1 MRVLI
6 ILFLFSG
13 LAAKAQNH
21 SLHVFLGG
29 SNYQGELKANRFSTV
44 GFGRAVGAIY
54 RNQFSNLFA
63 VRVGISSG
71 LIMGDDA
78 KTGVPERNLQFM
90 SYIHDGYAALEFR
103 LWNHD
108 KFKIVPYG
116 YAGVGAFHF
125 NPFVHYGDKNQRV
138 FLQPLGTEGQ
148 GLPQYPDRK
157 MYNTTQIFIPFGGG
171 LLYPLSEKWI
181 LGVEARFNKTFTDY
195 LDDVSTSYA
204 RPDVLLQGRGQLAV
218 DLAWRGDEI
227 NSRPYPTNESIRGNP
242 NNKDWFYYVGFTLGI
257 NIDGGNSK
265 YLKHLRNTMGCPKW

>member
-1 MRVLI
+1 MRFFTILLLLSVL
-6 ILFLFSG
+6 G
-13 LAAKAQNH
+13 ANGQNQ

-29 SNYQGELKANRFSTV
+29 SNYQGELKVNRFSTV

-63 VRVGISSG
+63 VRLGISSG

-78 KTGVPERNLQFM
+78 KTGVTSRNLQFM
-90 SYIHDGYAALEFR
+90 SYIHDGYGAVEFR

-108 KFKIVPYG
+108 RFKLVPYG
-116 YAGVGAFHF
+116 YAGIGVFHF

-157 MYNTTQIFIPFGGG
+157 MYNTTQVFIPMGGG
-171 LLYPLSEKWI
+171 LLYPLGEKWI

-195 LDDVSTSYA
+195 LDDVSTNYA
-204 RPDVLLQGRGQLAV
+204 LPDVLLQGRGQLAV
-218 DLAWRGDEI
+218 DLAFRGDEI
-227 NSRPYPTNESIRGNP
+227 SNLRYPTNESIRGNP
-242 NNKDWFYYVGFTLGI
+242 NNKDWFYYVGITLGI
-257 NIDGGNSK
+257 NINTGNSK
-265 YLKHLRNTMGCPKW
+265 YLKHVRNSMGCPKW